1 MNSPDQLVS
10 RALPAR
16 VELGNFARERAAG
29 EVWLAEAAAAGRTA
43 LTLDLTPVTAAS
55 SLLVALLVAWLRRA
69 RMLGLQL
76 EIIAVPVA
84 VQAIIEFSGLEGL
97 LPAAGAAGQAAGRT
111 VMSDPLE
118 VEIAG
123 KLAER
128 FPGAQIEVV
137 LDGNRALVA
146 IAHGEFAD
154 LSRVKRQQAV
164 YGVIGSYVTD
174 GTLHAV
180 TIQASVPDPRG

>member
-84 VQAIIEFSGLEGL
+84 VQA
-97 LPAAGAAGQAAGRT
+97 GQ
-111 VMSDPLE
+111 L
-118 VEIAG
+118 
-123 KLAER
+123 
-128 FPGAQIEVV
+128 
-137 LDGNRALVA
+137 ALVGQ
-146 IAHGEFAD
+146 H
-154 LSRVKRQQAV
+154 
-164 YGVIGSYVTD
+164 
-174 GTLHAV
+174 
-180 TIQASVPDPRG
+180 P